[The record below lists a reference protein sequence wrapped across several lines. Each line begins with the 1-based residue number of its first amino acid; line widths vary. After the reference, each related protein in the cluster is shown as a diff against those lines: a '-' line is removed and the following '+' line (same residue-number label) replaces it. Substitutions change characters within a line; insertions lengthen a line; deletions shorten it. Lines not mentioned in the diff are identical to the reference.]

1 MDGYKCAY
9 QRYNT
14 SAKGKAA
21 RARYKRTEKG
31 KKAQYAAVQRWRTR
45 NPVKARAHWVV
56 SKAIGRGKL
65 ARPGRCEGCGRQCKP
80 QAHHADYSR
89 PYKVQWLY
97 RLGKTMEK
105 EELNRILDLH
115 SKWLKNSAEGV
126 RADLSHAD
134 LSHADLSH
142 AKLSHAKLS
151 YADLFYAD
159 LSRADLSHADLSG
172 AKLSH
177 AKLSCAD
184 LFYADLSHADLSHAK
199 LSHAKLS
206 YADLSGAKLYHANL
220 SCANLSAATLP
231 DYQICPEYGAFDA
244 WKAVTTKAGK
254 RAIIKVRIPARAKR
268 TSCLTARKCRAE
280 FVKVLE
286 GEGYSP
292 LKSTQRLHYK
302 PGKIVKAD
310 SFDDDIRVECSHG
323 IHFFI
328 TKKEAEQF

>member
-1 MDGYKCAY
+1 
-9 QRYNT
+9 
-14 SAKGKAA
+14 
-21 RARYKRTEKG
+21 
-31 KKAQYAAVQRWRTR
+31 
-45 NPVKARAHWVV
+45 
-56 SKAIGRGKL
+56 
-65 ARPGRCEGCGRQCKP
+65 
-80 QAHHADYSR
+80 
-89 PYKVQWLY
+89 VQWLY

-151 YADLFYAD
+151 YADLSHAKLSYAKLSYADLFYAD
-159 LSRADLSHADLSG
+159 LSRADLSHANLSG

-177 AKLSCAD
+177 AKLS
-184 LFYADLSHADLSHAK
+184 YANLSC
-199 LSHAKLS
+199 
-206 YADLSGAKLYHANL
+206 ANL